1 MLNIRLKNL
10 FIVLFLLTSLTLTFG
25 CSKMSDI
32 IGSQPSWGEMKS
44 KIFNLTKN
52 EGQHI
57 FNVSF
62 REFKITKDF
71 MIKKNGEE
79 WYCIEINY
87 RYEYDYNRISSDG
100 RLSNQTEHFSYRKDH
115 DRFSFTKRE
124 DKWYG
129 QKGWVN

>member
-1 MLNIRLKNL
+1 MFNIRLKNL
-10 FIVLFLLTSLTLTFG
+10 FIFLFLITSLTLTYG
-25 CSKMSDI
+25 CSKLSALY
-32 IGSQPSWGEMKS
+32 GKPSGGEMKS
-44 KIFNLTKN
+44 IIINLTKDA
-52 EGQHI
+52 GQNI
-57 FNVSF
+57 FHVSF

-79 WYCIEINY
+79 WYCIEANY
-87 RYEYDYNRISSDG
+87 GYEYDYNGISSDG
-100 RLSNQTEHFSYRKDH
+100 RPTNLTEHLSYRKDK

>member
-1 MLNIRLKNL
+1 MFNIRLKNL
-10 FIVLFLLTSLTLTFG
+10 FIFLFLITSLTLTYG
-25 CSKMSDI
+25 CSKLSALY
-32 IGSQPSWGEMKS
+32 GKPSGGEMRGM
-44 KIFNLTKN
+44 IFNLTKDGGRN
-52 EGQHI
+52 I

-62 REFKITKDF
+62 KEFQITKDF
-71 MIKKNGEE
+71 TIKKNGEE

-87 RYEYDYNRISSDG
+87 RYECDYNGISSDG
-100 RLSNQTEHFSYRKDH
+100 RLTNGTQHYSYRKDK